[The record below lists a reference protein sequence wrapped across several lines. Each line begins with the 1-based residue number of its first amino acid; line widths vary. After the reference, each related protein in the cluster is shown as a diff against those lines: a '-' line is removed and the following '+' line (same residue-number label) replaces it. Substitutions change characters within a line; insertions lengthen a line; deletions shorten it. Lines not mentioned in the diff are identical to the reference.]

1 MQRANAKKVL
11 QDIVEVLKEK
21 YSAEPIVLFGSRA
34 HGVPDEGSDIDL
46 LVVKDSE
53 ESPYRRTVAVRKL
66 ISPLRTG
73 FSVDV
78 LVITPNELQARLAAG
93 DQFLEE
99 IYSKGEVL
107 YAR

>member
-1 MQRANAKKVL
+1 MGRIETKKVL

-21 YSAEPIVLFGSRA
+21 YSPERIILFGSRA
-34 HGVPDEGSDIDL
+34 HGIPDEESDIDL
-46 LVVKDSE
+46 LIVKDTK
-53 ESPYRRTVAVRKL
+53 ESPHRRTVAVRRL

-78 LVITPNELQARLAAG
+78 FVITPDELHTRLVLG

-99 IYSKGEVL
+99 IHSNGEVL